1 MAEVKAWS
9 GFKSTQPQR
18 LVHAISLPRWSVIL
32 TGFKTEKPV
41 SNNKT
46 RPLTLDLSRPRA
58 TSLSQLI
65 GKMSGALFRA
75 VAEPTII
82 HRKHSKGRI
91 PLGHTFPAADDNKTT
106 LLQFSQSP
114 SASPTAG
121 DMDTGS
127 SKNSPTN
134 SNSNPSMS
142 PEASTAQSSLESR
155 FYSSP
160 SGNSHLKSAC
170 TRGFEKKHLQRQH
183 PVLNRGHDDRS
194 GVNTHSSPDGDLTT
208 IPETAL
214 DQASPSVLTV
224 ERAAAAKIYLETYF
238 DELLNHGPTSR
249 STRLQLL
256 DSHLIS
262 CGALDGK
269 VSPSDVK
276 AVRADFFRR
285 ESEHLRQTRVLKARS
300 TLALMAERGAPEASL
315 ESDWDVLKILGK
327 GSFGVVRL
335 VREKSQYRDE
345 DPNGRSD
352 GWSEASSKQVYAMK
366 VIRKSDM
373 LRTSQEGHLRAERD
387 FLVASEGS
395 KWFVFQQYPQSPADT
410 DKATGSCHS
419 SQASRTLP
427 IFI

>member
-1 MAEVKAWS
+1 
-9 GFKSTQPQR
+9 
-18 LVHAISLPRWSVIL
+18 
-32 TGFKTEKPV
+32 
-41 SNNKT
+41 
-46 RPLTLDLSRPRA
+46 
-58 TSLSQLI
+58 
-65 GKMSGALFRA
+65 MSGALFRA

-91 PLGHTFPAADDNKTT
+91 PIDHAFQSADDNKTT
-106 LLQFSQSP
+106 LLQFPQSP
-114 SASPTAG
+114 PASPTAG

-142 PEASTAQSSLESR
+142 PEDSTAQSSLDSR
-155 FYSSP
+155 FYASP
-160 SGNSHLKSAC
+160 PGNSHFKSPC
-170 TRGFEKKHLQRQH
+170 TRPFEKKHLQRHQH
-183 PVLNRGHDDRS
+183 PVLNCAHANRR
-194 GVNTHSSPDGDLTT
+194 GVNTPSSPDSNLTT
-208 IPETAL
+208 IQETAL

-238 DELLNHGPTSR
+238 DELLNPGPSPR
-249 STRLQLL
+249 SIRLQLL
-256 DSHLIS
+256 ETHLIN

-269 VSPSDVK
+269 VSPSEVK

-285 ESEHLRQTRVLKARS
+285 ESEHLRKTRVLKARS
-300 TLALMAERGAPEASL
+300 TLALVAQRGAPEASV
-315 ESDWDVLKILGK
+315 ENDWDVLKILGK

-395 KWFVFQQYPQSPADT
+395 KWYVLQVAP
-410 DKATGSCHS
+410 
-419 SQASRTLP
+419 
-427 IFI
+427 